1 MFSYGQHSKCA
12 DLLNS
17 YQFLLLFLAFT
28 AIVCTNSS
36 YIIRPGAIYLRLVIH
51 RKLRPSQRCHRL
63 FFLFGQFLDRCLPAH
78 RLAARRIFFIVC
90 QHYRTA
96 GFRVFCTFPGIVRR
110 HPALPDGSSTRSTR
124 FRPRSAKDMYN
135 SCLILPLWF
144 ALPTKISQYTGKRIR
159 TPYVNGAAPCNA
171 RAPPGSGNS
180 FPGSIIKHRPDAFS
194 WLTRQKS
201 FVKVKSAWIFAC
213 NCKDIEP
220 LQ

>member
-1 MFSYGQHSKCA
+1 MQKLHSMPALPDGGFSCILHLS
-12 DLLNS
+12 
-17 YQFLLLFLAFT
+17 
-28 AIVCTNSS
+28 
-36 YIIRPGAIYLRLVIH
+36 
-51 RKLRPSQRCHRL
+51 
-63 FFLFGQFLDRCLPAH
+63 
-78 RLAARRIFFIVC
+78 
-90 QHYRTA
+90 
-96 GFRVFCTFPGIVRR
+96 R
-110 HPALPDGSSTRSTR
+110 HCVPPPALPDGSSTRSTR